1 MEISQ
6 LWQSVCDKLRE
17 QVNDVLFNV
26 WIDPLVPYDLI
37 NGNEMII
44 IAPSQFHKDVIID
57 QHIGEKIEKSIFKTI
72 GFDVKLRILV
82 KGEDIPAETASP
94 AEEISWHDAIDS
106 YSNSQLVSDK
116 QDGIPSGQMYSS
128 SDDSFYEYT
137 FDTFIVGPSNKFAHA
152 ASLAVAENPGG
163 AYNPLFI
170 YGDSGMGKTHL
181 LFAIQNAVHKKFPEK
196 KVMYVKGDQF
206 TNELIEAIGKGRWTT
221 CSSSAARCKH
231 RKNSFIAS
239 IRFTRNINKSF
250 SPATVLRERYRP
262 WKTVCAHALKWDC
275 WRILLLRNLKQESPS
290 SNARPS
296 NATWK
301 SAMK

>member
-1 MEISQ
+1 MEITQ
-6 LWQSVCDKLRE
+6 LWKNVCDKLRE

-116 QDGIPSGQMYSS
+116 LDGIPSGQMYSS
-128 SDDSFYEYT
+128 SDDS
-137 FDTFIVGPSNKFAHA
+137 
-152 ASLAVAENPGG
+152 SL
-163 AYNPLFI
+163 
-170 YGDSGMGKTHL
+170 
-181 LFAIQNAVHKKFPEK
+181 
-196 KVMYVKGDQF
+196 
-206 TNELIEAIGKGRWTT
+206 
-221 CSSSAARCKH
+221 SSS
-231 RKNSFIAS
+231 
-239 IRFTRNINKSF
+239 
-250 SPATVLRERYRP
+250 
-262 WKTVCAHALKWDC
+262 
-275 WRILLLRNLKQESPS
+275 S
-290 SNARPS
+290 SGTS
-296 NATWK
+296 SSSSST
-301 SAMK
+301 